1 MPKRFIRRYLP
12 NSHTIR
18 DHKQLRWLGKILED
32 PNLLHLN
39 RYSVSG
45 AVSVGLFVAL
55 LPAPFQ
61 MLIAALLALFFRVN
75 LIVSLVLV
83 WVSNPL
89 TMGPIF
95 YFTYLVGAWILQTP
109 VPDIEFEFTAQW
121 FIDEFELIWQPLVL
135 GSLVAGVIFA
145 ILGNIIVRLAWR
157 MHVIRNW
164 KARKARKL
172 QRQEKP

>member
-12 NSHTIR
+12 DSHKIR

-55 LPAPFQ
+55 LPVPFQ
-61 MLIAALLALFFRVN
+61 MIIAALLALLFRVN
-75 LIVSLVLV
+75 LIVSLIMV
-83 WVSNPL
+83 WISNPL

-109 VPDIEFEFTAQW
+109 VQDLEFEFTAQW
-121 FIDEFELIWQPLVL
+121 FLDEIELIWQPLLL

-145 ILGNIIVRLAWR
+145 FIGNIIVRLAWR

-164 KARKARKL
+164 KARKLRKQQNL
-172 QRQEKP
+172 

>member
-12 NSHTIR
+12 DSHKIR

-45 AVSVGLFVAL
+45 AVSVGLFVAI

-61 MLIAALLALFFRVN
+61 MIIAALLALLFRVN
-75 LIVSLVLV
+75 LIVSIVLV
-83 WVSNPL
+83 WISNPL

-109 VPDIEFEFTAQW
+109 AQDLEFEFTMQW
-121 FIDEFELIWQPLVL
+121 FMDEIGLIWQPLVL
-135 GSLVAGVIFA
+135 GSLVAGVICA

-172 QRQEKP
+172 RRQQEP